1 MTILQSTRL
10 EGRTQRHSLLRIS
23 VVPLSVPL
31 PLLLWLRS
39 LESLRLPLL
48 LLVQPRLPLPASANL
63 PTLHGMDEHVLS
75 RPETTVAARMERHLA
90 RGRRRIRSQ
99 NRSAVGLLLPM
110 TSHLLLSSRS
120 QMPTP

>member
-1 MTILQSTRL
+1 MYITKRHLSR
-10 EGRTQRHSLLRIS
+10 RTLLRGLGVS
-23 VVPLSVPL
+23 VSL

-39 LESLRLPLL
+39 LDPETQWLPLL

-63 PTLHGMDEHVLS
+63 PTLHGLDEHVLS
-75 RPETTVAARMERHLA
+75 QPETAVAARMERYLA
-90 RGRRRIRSQ
+90 RGRRRSRSQ
-99 NRSAVGLLLPM
+99 NRSAVGLVLPM